1 MREAITDLSNKDI
14 LVAPSILAADF
25 ANLGEDIKRIVD
37 AGADI
42 IHLDVMDGH
51 FVPNISFGVP
61 IIKSIREVTKLP
73 FDVHLMISNP
83 LDYIDSFAKSGA
95 DGITFHIESNGDP
108 KDIIAKIKENGCA
121 VGVSLKPKTP
131 VEAILPY
138 LEFVDLVLV
147 MTVEPG
153 FGGQSFMSEM
163 MEKVTTIREE
173 IEKLKLNIHLELDGG
188 IDETTVNIAKDA
200 GANMLVA
207 GTAVFKHP
215 EGAKIAIE
223 RLK

>member
-61 IIKSIREVTKLP
+61 IIKSVRDVTKLP

-95 DGITFHIESNGDP
+95 DVITFHIESNGDP
-108 KDIIAKIKENGCA
+108 QEIIEKIKETGCA
-121 VGVSLKPKTP
+121 VGISLKPKTP
-131 VEAILPY
+131 VEEILPY

-153 FGGQSFMSEM
+153 FGGQSFMADM
-163 MEKVTTIREE
+163 MDKVTKIREE

-188 IDETTVNIAKDA
+188 IDETTVNIAKNA

-215 EGAKIAIE
+215 EGAKVAIE